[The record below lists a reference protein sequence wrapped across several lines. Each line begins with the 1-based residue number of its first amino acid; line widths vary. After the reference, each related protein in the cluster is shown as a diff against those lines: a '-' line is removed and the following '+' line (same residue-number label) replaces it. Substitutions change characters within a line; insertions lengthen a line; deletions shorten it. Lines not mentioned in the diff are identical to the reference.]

1 MRNLELAR
9 IVFQQLTSLVKGER
23 EGRDQDYIN
32 SEWFLGHTIPR
43 DLDQLRSVGLLAGG
57 PG

>member
-1 MRNLELAR
+1 MSGIR
-9 IVFQQLTSLVKGER
+9 FQQLTSLVKGVR
-23 EGRDQDYIN
+23 EVRDQDYIN